1 MHRPRFRLT
10 ENVGCPLKAQIMER
24 LAIHDVA
31 GLTRFAI
38 RAGLVSSDK

>member
-1 MHRPRFRLT
+1 
-10 ENVGCPLKAQIMER
+10 MER

-38 RAGLVSSDK
+38 RVGLVSSDK